1 MNSSLYST
9 TIVHERFYDFK
20 HKFKYLVLSMF
31 IDHDEIK
38 ELTKKIKIFSYNKF
52 NIFSYYENDHGY
64 RDGRLLREFV
74 EDFLLINK
82 VEFKKLK
89 INIMC
94 FPRILGYVFN
104 PLSIIYCYD
113 EKNLIAIFYEVKNT
127 SNEQHTY
134 CFARNKNFKAHK
146 YVHECDKN
154 FYVSPFIG
162 MKARYKFENLTPNQK
177 MSVAINL
184 FDKDNKKILT
194 ASQYGIKLPLNSLSL
209 LKELFYNPL
218 ATIKVIFAILYEA
231 FFIIIKGGKYYAR
244 QKKTNDSI
252 SFEGEL

>member
-9 TIVHERFYDFK
+9 TIVHERFQDFK
-20 HKFKYLVLSMF
+20 HKFKYFILSMF
-31 IDHDEIK
+31 LDYDEIRD
-38 ELTKKIKIFSYNKF
+38 LTKKIKIFSYNKF

-64 RDGRLLREFV
+64 RDGRLLRDFV
-74 EDFLLINK
+74 EDFLFINK
-82 VEFKKLK
+82 VTYKKLK

-113 EKNLIAIFYEVKNT
+113 EKILIAIFYEVKNT

-134 CFARNKNFKAHK
+134 CFARNKNHQAKK
-146 YVHECDKN
+146 YTHECDKN

-162 MKARYKFENLTPNQK
+162 MKARYKFENLNPNHK

-184 FDKDNKKILT
+184 FDNDNNKILT
-194 ASQYGIKLPLNSLSL
+194 ASQYGIKLPLNSITL
-209 LKELFYNPL
+209 LKQLLFNPL
-218 ATIKVIFAILYEA
+218 VTIKVIFAILYEA
-231 FFIIIKGGKYYAR
+231 IFIITKGGKYYAR
-244 QKKTNDSI
+244 KKKYNDSI
-252 SFEGEL
+252 SFEGDL